1 MVNRDKLL
9 NDYVLEVVEGM
20 DLSVLVTYAIDGLR
34 RDMETL
40 TTDELIAEV
49 EEFYPHLL
57 EEN

>member
-20 DLSVLVTYAIDGLR
+20 DLSVLVSYAIDGLR